1 MAIEMDDEFDYLQED
16 DSSENTEEE
25 FTPKIKGS
33 SKRSLIPKE
42 DQQKEIIEE
51 KEIEEDIT
59 KEEKE
64 EIKKPKKE
72 FKSVIFV
79 VKVTT
84 NKEDKALEL
93 IAEKVRKKKI
103 EIYALARPHGLRGYV
118 FLESPDKEH
127 AEEAVTA
134 EIKIEKNDIIEIISE
149 PFKNEKAKVIRIDK
163 TKGDCV
169 VSLLGAA
176 VPIPVTVK
184 LDNIKVI
191 SDINTATL
199 EFKGVTVPVHLDI
212 DSKTKKIN
220 IKVLSPPTS
229 ELIKK
234 ELKIEKA
241 SSARLKQKV
250 GNLAIEQVVSISK
263 VKHKNMLSNNF
274 TSTVKSVIG
283 TCQALGVL
291 IENKEASEILAE
303 MKEGKY
309 KDIIES
315 EKTQV
320 DPEKRKELDDYFKDI
335 LNKQEAMKK
344 AEEAEAAEKE
354 AKKATESVATTTAK
368 VIEKTPAKVI
378 EKAPAKK

>member
-1 MAIEMDDEFDYLQED
+1 MVLIKLLVEGGKM
-16 DSSENTEEE
+16 
-25 FTPKIKGS
+25 TPG
-33 SKRSLIPKE
+33 PAVA
-42 DQQKEIIEE
+42 QQ
-51 KEIEEDIT
+51 
-59 KEEKE
+59 
-64 EIKKPKKE
+64 
-72 FKSVIFV
+72 
-79 VKVTT
+79 
-84 NKEDKALEL
+84 
-93 IAEKVRKKKI
+93 
-103 EIYALARPHGLRGYV
+103 
-118 FLESPDKEH
+118 
-127 AEEAVTA
+127 
-134 EIKIEKNDIIEIISE
+134 
-149 PFKNEKAKVIRIDK
+149 
-163 TKGDCV
+163 
-169 VSLLGAA
+169 LG
-176 VPIPVTVK
+176 PMGIN
-184 LDNIKVI
+184 LGKVI

-241 SSARLKQKV
+241 SGARLKQKV

-344 AEEAEAAEKE
+344 A
-354 AKKATESVATTTAK
+354 TESVATTTAK